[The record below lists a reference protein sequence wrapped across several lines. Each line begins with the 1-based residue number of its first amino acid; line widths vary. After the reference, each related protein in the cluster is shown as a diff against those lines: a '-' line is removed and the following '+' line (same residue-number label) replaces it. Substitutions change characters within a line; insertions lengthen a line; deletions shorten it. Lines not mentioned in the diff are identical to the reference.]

1 MSELTIIAL
10 VAGAYAAT
18 NMDNLAI
25 LVSWMLARKISFAGI
40 ASGYAMA
47 TTAVLVSS
55 TTLGLSSNVIPVE
68 LIGYLGVFP
77 IGLGIYSLIGQ
88 IRGGSRQA
96 DANTRNAA
104 ALGVAATLTGN
115 SADSIIIFS
124 PMLAD
129 SKGIVDLYIVAA
141 FVVVAAAWFW
151 MAKVA
156 SQRVAKLDAVT
167 NVAGW
172 IAPLIM
178 IYVGIYILMNT
189 ATDVI

>member
-1 MSELTIIAL
+1 VSELTIIAL
-10 VAGAYAAT
+10 VAGSYAAT
-18 NMDNLAI
+18 NVDNLTI
-25 LVSWMLARKISFAGI
+25 LVSWMLAGKISFARI

-47 TTAVLVSS
+47 TIAVLVVSII
-55 TTLGLSSNVIPVE
+55 LGLSSNVIPVE

-88 IRGGSRQA
+88 IRDRSRRT
-96 DANTRNAA
+96 DTNTGNGA
-104 ALGVAATLTGN
+104 ALGVAATLTAN

-129 SKGIVDLYIVAA
+129 SNATIDLYIASA

-151 MAKVA
+151 MAKIA
-156 SQRVAKLDAVT
+156 SQRAARLDAVT
-167 NVAGW
+167 NAAGW

-178 IYVGIYILMNT
+178 IYVGVYILMNT

>member
-10 VAGAYAAT
+10 VAGSYAAT
-18 NMDNLAI
+18 NMDNLTI
-25 LVSWMLARKISFAGI
+25 LVSWMLAGKTSFAGI

-47 TTAVLVSS
+47 TIAVLVSS
-55 TTLGLSSNVIPVE
+55 TILGLSSNVIPVE

-96 DANTRNAA
+96 DANTGNAA

-129 SKGIVDLYIVAA
+129 SKGIVDLYIVSA

-172 IAPLIM
+172 IAPIIM

-189 ATDVI
+189 ATDVV